1 MQGFRP
7 TCGKRLAESEVLTRG
22 VERAKGGAKR
32 CPLSGAMRT
41 GRKAN
46 AEWNAKEPPPKGQ
59 LSLTA
64 FAART
69 QNKKPKM
76 MATEGAMEVEGVEM
90 TTFSSTITTNTST
103 SGRTPASAIATLP
116 VTSSSGSTSKR
127 QRGIGGDGVGGYHHE
142 VLLPPSKDAAKEAS
156 GVEALSGAVEHIA
169 AAVASKVET
178 SVGEVVDRA
187 TVQLKENVG
196 RVFDKAQQEAEAGLA
211 KLKAEAAELE
221 KRRGARSQDTL
232 LLDPDIMQLSSGRV
246 VCKVCTENR
255 ASLVHLTNQADARGE
270 IADFFIQRAL
280 RKLRGKENEKREGK
294 EKERKRGG
302 APLGSYLA
310 F

>member
-1 MQGFRP
+1 
-7 TCGKRLAESEVLTRG
+7 
-22 VERAKGGAKR
+22 
-32 CPLSGAMRT
+32 MRT
-41 GRKAN
+41 GRKTN
-46 AEWNAKEPPPKGQ
+46 AERNAIEPPPKGQ

-142 VLLPPSKDAAKEAS
+142 VLLPPSKDAAKGAS

-187 TVQLKENVG
+187 TVQL
-196 RVFDKAQQEAEAGLA
+196 RVIVKG
-211 KLKAEAAELE
+211 
-221 KRRGARSQDTL
+221 
-232 LLDPDIMQLSSGRV
+232 
-246 VCKVCTENR
+246 
-255 ASLVHLTNQADARGE
+255 NQADARGE
-270 IADFFIQRAL
+270 IADFFIQRG
-280 RKLRGKENEKREGK
+280 R
-294 EKERKRGG
+294 
-302 APLGSYLA
+302 
-310 F
+310 

>member
-1 MQGFRP
+1 MSDEEDE
-7 TCGKRLAESEVLTRG
+7 KVEVQVVVAGHGGLRVDSLTGQR
-22 VERAKGGAKR
+22 KGGA
-32 CPLSGAMRT
+32 PLNSERLAKMPLQSGQST
-41 GRKAN
+41 I
-46 AEWNAKEPPPKGQ
+46 
-59 LSLTA
+59 TA
-64 FAART
+64 AF
-69 QNKKPKM
+69 KKQKM

-187 TVQLKENVG
+187 TVQLKECG
-196 RVFDKAQQEAEAGLA
+196 
-211 KLKAEAAELE
+211 
-221 KRRGARSQDTL
+221 
-232 LLDPDIMQLSSGRV
+232 V
-246 VCKVCTENR
+246 VVIG
-255 ASLVHLTNQADARGE
+255 NQADAQGE
-270 IADFFIQRAL
+270 VADFFYSKGPPKI
-280 RKLRGKENEKREGK
+280 EGK
-294 EKERKRGG
+294 RKRKKRREREREKEGG
-302 APLGSYLA
+302 CAPLGSYLA

>member
-1 MQGFRP
+1 MSDEEDE
-7 TCGKRLAESEVLTRG
+7 KVEVQVVVAGHGGLRVDSLTGQR
-22 VERAKGGAKR
+22 KGG
-32 CPLSGAMRT
+32 
-41 GRKAN
+41 RKTN

-142 VLLPPSKDAAKEAS
+142 VLLPPSKDSAKGAS

-187 TVQLKENVG
+187 TVQL
-196 RVFDKAQQEAEAGLA
+196 RVIVKG
-211 KLKAEAAELE
+211 
-221 KRRGARSQDTL
+221 
-232 LLDPDIMQLSSGRV
+232 
-246 VCKVCTENR
+246 
-255 ASLVHLTNQADARGE
+255 NQADARGE

>member
-1 MQGFRP
+1 MSDEEDE
-7 TCGKRLAESEVLTRG
+7 KVEVVVAGHGGLRVDSLTGQR
-22 VERAKGGAKR
+22 KGGA
-32 CPLSGAMRT
+32 PLNSERLAKMPLQSG
-41 GRKAN
+41 
-46 AEWNAKEPPPKGQ
+46 Q
-59 LSLTA
+59 
-64 FAART
+64 
-69 QNKKPKM
+69 
-76 MATEGAMEVEGVEM
+76 
-90 TTFSSTITTNTST
+90 STITAAFKKQKTGAATKAAAKSTHSGALSSLAQLTSPPLM
-103 SGRTPASAIATLP
+103 G
-116 VTSSSGSTSKR
+116 SSGSTSKR

-196 RVFDKAQQEAEAGLA
+196 RVFDKAQQEAEARLA
-211 KLKAEAAELE
+211 KLKAEVAELE
-221 KRRGARSQDTL
+221 KRQGARSQDTL

-294 EKERKRGG
+294 EKERKRG
-302 APLGSYLA
+302 AARLLA
-310 F
+310 AIWRSEKRAEAIF

>member
-1 MQGFRP
+1 M
-7 TCGKRLAESEVLTRG
+7 TKRTRKSRWWWGHGGLRIDSLTGQR
-22 VERAKGGAKR
+22 KGGA
-32 CPLSGAMRT
+32 PLNSERLAKMPLQSG
-41 GRKAN
+41 
-46 AEWNAKEPPPKGQ
+46 Q
-59 LSLTA
+59 
-64 FAART
+64 
-69 QNKKPKM
+69 
-76 MATEGAMEVEGVEM
+76 
-90 TTFSSTITTNTST
+90 STITAAFKKQKMGAATKAAAKSTHSGALSSLAPLTSPPLM
-103 SGRTPASAIATLP
+103 G
-116 VTSSSGSTSKR
+116 SSGSTSKS
-127 QRGIGGDGVGGYHHE
+127 QRGTGGDGVGGYHHE
-142 VLLPPSKDAAKEAS
+142 VLLPPSKDAAKGAS

-196 RVFDKAQQEAEAGLA
+196 RVFDKAQQEAEARLA
-211 KLKAEAAELE
+211 KLKAEVAELE
-221 KRRGARSQDTL
+221 KRQGARSQDTL